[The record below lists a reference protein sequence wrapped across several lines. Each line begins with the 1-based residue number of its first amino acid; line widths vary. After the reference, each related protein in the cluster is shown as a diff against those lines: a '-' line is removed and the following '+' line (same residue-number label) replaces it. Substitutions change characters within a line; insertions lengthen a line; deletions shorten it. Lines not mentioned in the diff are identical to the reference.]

1 MADNCCCCPCCCKN
15 TKQPQTGEMRET
27 WCAVERMKEED
38 WCRKQRAH
46 IPRYQEEMKSDI
58 FGFCIDTSQ
67 NEPRCTFEKPKP
79 RHTERRHFCKIHNS
93 SQLNL

>member
-1 MADNCCCCPCCCKN
+1 MSHQSCEEI
-15 TKQPQTGEMRET
+15 QLGEARET

-58 FGFCIDTSQ
+58 FGFCVTSTQ
-67 NEPRCTFEKPKP
+67 FEDRCTFEPPKA
-79 RHTERRHFCKIHNS
+79 RRREMKHYPKIHNK
-93 SQLNL
+93 SQLKI